1 MPSRRLSRR
10 TVLLQEI
17 VAGYPFQHQKNR
29 VEETG

>member
-10 TVLLQEI
+10 TVLLQEL
-17 VAGYPFQHQKNR
+17 VAGYPFQYKRNR